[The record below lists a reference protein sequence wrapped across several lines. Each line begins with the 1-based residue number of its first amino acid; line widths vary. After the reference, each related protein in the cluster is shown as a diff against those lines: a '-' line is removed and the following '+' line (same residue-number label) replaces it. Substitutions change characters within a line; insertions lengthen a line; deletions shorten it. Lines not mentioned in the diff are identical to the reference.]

1 LAYNIDE
8 SGGWEVSVARSPAFS
23 VKQRFPNLA
32 VRGSFGNRIAS
43 KVKNVKA
50 PWCAILLTLAAVL
63 STASVTG
70 AEKLRVV
77 TSTTDLASLVQTVG
91 GDRVDVT
98 PLARGFQ
105 DPHFVPEHARFLLKL
120 NRADLFLLIGLQ
132 MEIAWLGEGLGVQS
146 PLVQCQNGRIQFG
159 SLGYFDVSR
168 YVQVVEVPNQVTHA
182 QGIHPLGN
190 PHYWLDPENGR
201 RMAQAITAKL
211 SAMRPSDA
219 AYFKQ
224 RFGSFSLRL
233 AGKERL
239 WEKKMKPY
247 HGYKV
252 VTYHRAWGNFLKR
265 FGLVYVGEIEPLPG
279 VPPDDEHT
287 RVLVREMKRQN
298 AGVIL
303 VEPCYKLLNPRR
315 IAADTGAKVLVVPG
329 SVGGVAQA
337 ADYISLID
345 YNIDSLVKAFQQV
358 PRASQAASQ

>member
-1 LAYNIDE
+1 M
-8 SGGWEVSVARSPAFS
+8 
-23 VKQRFPNLA
+23 
-32 VRGSFGNRIAS
+32 
-43 KVKNVKA
+43 KNPDV
-50 PWCAILLTLAAVL
+50 PRRAILLTLATAL

-91 GDRVDVT
+91 GDRVQVT
-98 PLARGFQ
+98 PLARGYQ

-132 MEIAWLGEGLGVQS
+132 MEIAWLGEGLGVES
-146 PLVQCQNGRIQFG
+146 PLIQCQNARIQFG

-190 PHYWLDPENGR
+190 SHYWLDPENGR

-211 SAMRPSDA
+211 STMRPSDA

-224 RFGSFSLRL
+224 RFESFSLRL

-239 WEKKMKPY
+239 WEKKMTPY
-247 HGYKV
+247 RGYKV
-252 VTYHRAWGNFLKR
+252 VTYHRAWGNFVKR
-265 FGLVYVGEIEPLPG
+265 FRLVCVGEIEPLPG

-287 RVLVREMKRQN
+287 RALVREMKRQSVR
-298 AGVIL
+298 VIV
-303 VEPCYKLLNPRR
+303 VEPCYKLKNPRS
-315 IAADTGAKVLVVPG
+315 IAAETGAKVLILPG
-329 SVGGVAQA
+329 SVGGVPQA
-337 ADYISLID
+337 ADYFSLID
-345 YNIDSLVKAFQQV
+345 YDIDSLIRAFQQV
-358 PRASQAASQ
+358 PRASQISGQ